1 MEKSKSTKIILILLW
16 LAALIASINS
26 AFSQGSKAESIV
38 PISGLKLQ
46 NHLLLFNVV
55 IPNVLTL
62 IFILLFPL
70 IFVPLFLFVK
80 NKIWFQYENTYIDLS
95 EEDGMDLKKLAKRL
109 IYVFL
114 LTMGL
119 SATFLNMG
127 LIHPEDFLA
136 EEQRVFWINQIGI
149 DKPLY
154 IADIFQTIAYL
165 ALPVAVGLWS
175 IGWALED
182 CGLMHYKLP
191 ESKEKMLYEIEPVY
205 RKYQSIIKGYA
216 GISAI
221 LYFVSAISYYIINQ
235 VGGLGGILQIIGG
248 SFILVFIMV
257 PGYFLYQILVNKI
270 LKKVTWKKMEEI
282 RIITKNEIQK
292 E

>member
-1 MEKSKSTKIILILLW
+1 MEKSKITKIILILLW
-16 LAALIASINS
+16 VVALIFPISS

-46 NHLLLFNVV
+46 NHLFLFNVV
-55 IPNVLTL
+55 IPNVLTV

-95 EEDGMDLKKLAKRL
+95 EEDGIDLKKLAKRF
-109 IYVFL
+109 IYLFL

-119 SATFLNMG
+119 SATFLNTG

-136 EEQRVFWINQIGI
+136 EEQRVYWINQVGI
-149 DKPLY
+149 DNPLY

-191 ESKEKMLYEIEPVY
+191 ETKEKMLYEIEPVY

-235 VGGLGGILQIIGG
+235 VGGLGSILQIIGG
-248 SFILVFIMV
+248 PFILVFIIV

-270 LKKVTWKKMEEI
+270 LKKITWKKMEEI